1 MSDTAR
7 AIEPVLRV
15 TSDRAARF
23 GTYPMAAIAFST
35 DLRRAGATVAFPLTT
50 RDTVARDTPATLAT
64 SSRVTVPGNV
74 SSAGARM
81 LSKVHPVP
89 ARPAALVSDRT
100 QQPSASFPQATVP
113 VPGLV
118 RRGEI
123 GDAVQR
129 GA

>member
-15 TSDRAARF
+15 TSDRAARL

-64 SSRVTVPGNV
+64 SSRVTVPWTV
-74 SSAGARM
+74 SSAGTRI

-89 ARPAALVSDRT
+89 AVLPPFQRPDGAVIRRSLPANYGTCAR
-100 QQPSASFPQATVP
+100 PRATR
-113 VPGLV
+113 GLV
-118 RRGEI
+118 M
-123 GDAVQR
+123 
-129 GA
+129 